1 MRYDGCVKCWL
12 SNNDCVNLKFSKP
25 KADILYYLHKYF
37 QIYCYLLT
45 FLQSNL
51 FNICKHWKSFDPHC
65 MASKVWTLSA
75 GIQLSSLSVPSYP
88 SQHTKYCSLHFY
100 YRSILESS
108 ISNISNSSSLSI
120 STRDS
125 GSWVWLDIIL
135 DMLGSSME
143 MWKTGWTAQNVLGS
157 FFSV

>member
-1 MRYDGCVKCWL
+1 MMVVSSVGLVIMIVWIWNL
-12 SNNDCVNLKFSKP
+12 ANLK
-25 KADILYYLHKYF
+25 LTYYTTF
-37 QIYCYLLT
+37 TSNFRFTAILLT

-75 GIQLSSLSVPSYP
+75 GIQLSSSSVPSYP